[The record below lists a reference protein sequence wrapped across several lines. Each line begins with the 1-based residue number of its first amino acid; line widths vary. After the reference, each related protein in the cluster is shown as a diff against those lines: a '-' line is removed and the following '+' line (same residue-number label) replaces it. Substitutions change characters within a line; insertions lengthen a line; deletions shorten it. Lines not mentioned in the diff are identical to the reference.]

1 MRGLSKGEQAML
13 EFLKGSCGEA
23 VPYNDLHAFVRAST
37 TPVSKPD
44 RPVAVRIARMRKTLD
59 RGSIHNVAG
68 RGYVYFAEKND
79 Q

>member
-13 EFLKGSCGEA
+13 DALKGSCGRA
-23 VPYNDLHAFVRAST
+23 VAYNDLHAFVRAST
-37 TPVSKPD
+37 TPVGKPD
-44 RPVAVRIARMRKTLD
+44 RPVALRIARIRKSLD